1 MARPANVIITKELL
15 IAAHRTK
22 PTRPMAKTTQP
33 SAGERDPL
41 LPYPASPPPYLDTHP
56 ADSYAVFLVP
66 IRLRRRLRRGCG
78 SRCLGPLLSVVAL
91 LSLTGFLLWPADP
104 DVSVARL
111 SLEHVSVAAHPAVA
125 ITISAALKVRVRNPD
140 LFALDYSR
148 LAVNIGYR
156 GAKLGRAT
164 SGGGH
169 VRARAVSYIDADLH
183 LDGIRVVEDAF
194 YLLEDLARGSV
205 PFDTVV
211 EVEGHMRFFFLSIPV
226 KVDARCSI
234 PKFSLLFDCFVMK
247 ALDCFP

>member
-1 MARPANVIITKELL
+1 
-15 IAAHRTK
+15 
-22 PTRPMAKTTQP
+22 MAKTTQP

-66 IRLRRRLRRGCG
+66 IRLRRGCG

-148 LAVNIGYR
+148 LAVDIGYR